1 MGRTTGRGVFG
12 ANTKRRGGGE
22 KGSWGYVGVGVGG
35 ALGVGGRRGR
45 RRGIR
50 VRRMR
55 MKERRRRQRG
65 KSRRDIRKSGR
76 DIRKSRREVWEG
88 RGV

>member
-1 MGRTTGRGVFG
+1 MGSGTTGRGVFG
-12 ANTKRRGGGE
+12 ANTKRRGSGE
-22 KGSWGYVGVGVGG
+22 KGSWGYVGVGG
-35 ALGVGGRRGR
+35 ALGVGVRRGR

-88 RGV
+88 SGV